1 MGNSCMA
8 ASSMEW
14 DGEDWESLEQ
24 PKPCSSSSSSSS
36 SSKVLD
42 EAAYLDHRQ
51 NKENNILGKL
61 RASCDANGKVTLKIS
76 KCELAELLGAILQ
89 NNNKNHQQPQLVMK
103 KKKELAS
110 AEQILFRLMKAR
122 NHEIEKKHHGSGQW
136 KPMLETIPEC

>member
-14 DGEDWESLEQ
+14 DGEDWESLKQ
-24 PKPCSSSSSSSS
+24 PKQCSSSL
-36 SSKVLD
+36 SSKVFD
-42 EAAYLDHRQ
+42 EDAYLDHK
-51 NKENNILGKL
+51 NKETDVLGKL

-76 KCELAELLGAILQ
+76 KCELAELLGAIQ
-89 NNNKNHQQPQLVMK
+89 RNNNNNNNKNHKQPQLVMK

-110 AEQILFRLMKAR
+110 AEQILFRLMSAR

-136 KPMLETIPEC
+136 KPMLETILEC